1 MAGLAPSLLSADFA
15 NLKEE
20 INKIEIGG
28 ADYLHLD
35 VMDGIFV
42 PNITFGP
49 PVIKALRKVTTL
61 PFDVHLMIN
70 KPERYIKDFVD
81 AGANILTVHAEAT
94 THLHR
99 TIQAIKS
106 MGIKAGVSLN
116 PSTPLNVLDYILE
129 DLDLVLIM
137 TVNPGFGGQSFIKAM
152 EDKIRTLRKMIDGKG
167 LNTTLEID
175 GGVNLDNAKYLKD
188 LGVDLL
194 VAGSAVFGAEDI
206 TARTK
211 EFKKVIE

>member
-15 NLKEE
+15 DLKEE
-20 INKIEIGG
+20 IRKIEIGG

-49 PVIKALRKVTTL
+49 PVIKALRKVSKL
-61 PFDVHLMIN
+61 NFDVHLMIDR
-70 KPERYIKDFVD
+70 PERYIEDFIN
-81 AGANILTVHAEAT
+81 AGADILTVHAEAT
-94 THLHR
+94 MHLHR

-106 MGIKAGVSLN
+106 KGIKAGVSLN
-116 PSTPLNVLDYILE
+116 PSTPLNVLDYVLE

-152 EDKIRTLRKMIDGKG
+152 ENKIRDLRKKIDEKN
-167 LNTTLEID
+167 LNVILEID
-175 GGVNLDNAKYLKD
+175 GGVNLDNAKYLKE

-206 TARTK
+206 IARTK
-211 EFKKVIE
+211 EFKKIIE

>member
-1 MAGLAPSLLSADFA
+1 MAEIAPSLLSADFA

-20 INKIEIGG
+20 IKKVELGG

-49 PVIKALRKVTTL
+49 PVIKALRKVSKLT
-61 PFDVHLMIN
+61 FDVHLMIDR
-70 KPERYIKDFVD
+70 PERYIKDFVD
-81 AGANILTVHAEAT
+81 AGADILTVHAEAT

-116 PSTPLNVLDYILE
+116 PSTPLNILDYVLE
-129 DLDLVLIM
+129 DVDLVLIM
-137 TVNPGFGGQSFIKAM
+137 TVNPGFGGQSFIHAM
-152 EDKIRTLRKMIDGKG
+152 EDKIGTLRKMIDNKN
-167 LNTTLEID
+167 LNVILEID
-175 GGVNLDNAKYLKD
+175 GGVNLENAKHLKD

-206 TARTK
+206 TARTQ
-211 EFKKVIE
+211 EFRKIIE